1 MSLPRLTA
9 ACAAVALPTTRVR
22 ELSLLTPFP
31 LSSASFAFAS
41 HFPQIHVRTPGPV
54 LGWLWV
60 IEACRQLKVE
70 LPVNIKMV
78 FEGMEESGS
87 IGLDEVIDQE
97 KNA

>member
-1 MSLPRLTA
+1 
-9 ACAAVALPTTRVR
+9 
-22 ELSLLTPFP
+22 
-31 LSSASFAFAS
+31 
-41 HFPQIHVRTPGPV
+41 
-54 LGWLWV
+54 V

>member
-1 MSLPRLTA
+1 MRPWLFRRQGCVSCLCWRCFPFL
-9 ACAAVALPTTRVR
+9 ALPSPPPHTITTNN
-22 ELSLLTPFP
+22 
-31 LSSASFAFAS
+31 
-41 HFPQIHVRTPGPV
+41 VRTPGPV